1 MDEYRLPAGPGV
13 PAAEA
18 VRQSWTATVAA
29 LPEGA
34 RIRGEVIGRQRFGVV
49 IRIHGMPDAVGLA
62 EVGSM
67 PHDLELPA
75 MGAAVAGVVVWHAD
89 HNRQEKIK
97 LDEWERPE

>member
-1 MDEYRLPAGPGV
+1 MDEFRLPAGSGV

-18 VRQSWTATVAA
+18 VRQSWTATVTA

-34 RIRGEVIGRQRFGVV
+34 RIRGEVMGRQRFGVF

-62 EVGSM
+62 EISGM

-75 MGAAVAGVVVWHAD
+75 MGAGVSGVVIWHAD
-89 HNRQEKIK
+89 HNHQVKIK
-97 LDEWERPE
+97 LDEWDRPE